1 MENKQ
6 KYVSAEARTGRTI
19 AARIMPGVDLVGGII
34 EICQEHDVKHGYFV
48 SVMGSLSEA
57 VYVIPISSPGSPLGF
72 KYCEPISV
80 QGPID
85 LICGQGVICQS
96 EQDETLI
103 HLHAQGVT
111 PDRLV
116 FGGHFAVGGNPVL
129 ATIDLV
135 LVEVTDA
142 KFLRRLD
149 PVVGLAMFSPE
160 P

>member
-19 AARIMPGVDLVGGII
+19 AARIMPGVDLVGGIA

-57 VYVIPISSPGSPLGF
+57 VYVIPISSPDSPLGF

-96 EQDETLI
+96 EQGETLI

-111 PDRLV
+111 PDRVV

-135 LVEVTDA
+135 IVEVTEA

>member
-1 MENKQ
+1 MENNHKF
-6 KYVSAEARTGRTI
+6 VSVAAQTGRTI

-34 EICQEHDVKHGYFV
+34 EICQAHDVKYGYFT

-57 VYVIPISSPGSPLGF
+57 VYVIPISSPGSPLDF
-72 KYCEPISV
+72 KYCEPIPV

-96 EQDETLI
+96 EQGETLI

-111 PDRLV
+111 PDRIV

-160 P
+160 S

>member
-1 MENKQ
+1 M
-6 KYVSAEARTGRTI
+6 
-19 AARIMPGVDLVGGII
+19 MPGVDLVGGII
-34 EICQEHDVKHGYFV
+34 EICQFHDVKYGYFA

-57 VYVIPISSPGSPLGF
+57 VYVIPIPSPGSPLGF
-72 KYCEPISV
+72 KYCEPISA

-96 EQDETLI
+96 EQGETLI
-103 HLHAQGVT
+103 HLHAQGVM
-111 PDRLV
+111 PDQAV

-135 LVEVTDA
+135 IVEVTEA

>member
-6 KYVSAEARTGRTI
+6 KYVSVEARTGRTI
-19 AARIMPGVDLVGGII
+19 AARIMPGVDLVGGIA
-34 EICQEHDVKHGYFV
+34 EICQEHDVKHGYFA

-57 VYVIPISSPGSPLGF
+57 VYVIPISSPGSSLEF

-96 EQDETLI
+96 EQGETLI

-111 PDRLV
+111 PDRVV
-116 FGGHFAVGGNPVL
+116 FGGHFSVGGNPIL

-135 LVEVTDA
+135 IVEVTGA
-142 KFLRRLD
+142 KLMRRHD
-149 PVVGLAMFSPE
+149 PVVGLVMFSPE

>member
-1 MENKQ
+1 METKR
-6 KYVSAEARTGRTI
+6 KFVSVEAGTGRTI
-19 AARIMPGVDLVGGII
+19 AARIMPGADLVSGIA
-34 EICQEHDVKHGYFV
+34 EICQAHNLKYGYFA

-57 VYVIPISSPGSPLGF
+57 IYVIPIPSPGSPLDF

-96 EQDETLI
+96 EQGETLI

-111 PDRLV
+111 PDRVV
-116 FGGHFAVGGNPVL
+116 FGGHFSVGGNPVL

-135 LVEVTDA
+135 IVEVTEA

-149 PVVGLAMFSPE
+149 PVVGLALFSPE